1 MVNVSNVNTQHR
13 EVINLV
19 LRVCR
24 IDGRV
29 TNVEENKWIV
39 IKYQDEDF
47 VNDLVRWKYKESIL
61 LILLY
66 RQEK

>member
-1 MVNVSNVNTQHR
+1 M
-13 EVINLV
+13 IK
-19 LRVCR
+19 
-24 IDGRV
+24 IKKI
-29 TNVEENKWIV
+29 EENKWIV
-39 IKYQDEDF
+39 VKYQDEDF

>member
-1 MVNVSNVNTQHR
+1 MIQ
-13 EVINLV
+13 IKKM
-19 LRVCR
+19 
-24 IDGRV
+24 
-29 TNVEENKWIV
+29 EENKWIV

>member
-1 MVNVSNVNTQHR
+1 MIQ
-13 EVINLV
+13 IKK
-19 LRVCR
+19 
-24 IDGRV
+24 I
-29 TNVEENKWIV
+29 EENKWIV